1 MKYEVKVTQRLKYQ
15 DTLVAKFD
23 KYAEAMMFIEIVLKR
38 CENVSVEIAFVDDKA
53 TEEEKKEG

>member
-38 CENVSVEIAFVDDKA
+38 CENVSVEIAIASEKE
-53 TEEEKKEG
+53 TEEEKED